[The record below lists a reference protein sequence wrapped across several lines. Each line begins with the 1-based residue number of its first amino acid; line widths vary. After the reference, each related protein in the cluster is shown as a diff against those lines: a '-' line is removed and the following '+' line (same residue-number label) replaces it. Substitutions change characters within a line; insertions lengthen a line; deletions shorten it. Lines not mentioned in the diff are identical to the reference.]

1 MRDIKA
7 KQRAFSVIEIK
18 ELNEEERVITGM
30 ATTPAV
36 DRMGDVVESKGAQFS
51 LPFPLLWQHR
61 SGAPVGN
68 VEFADPTDKGI
79 PFRARI
85 AKVEE
90 PGELK
95 NMVDLAW
102 QSVKHKLVRA
112 VSIGFKIIDHEPM
125 DAKDP
130 WGAWRIKKWEW
141 LELSLVTIPANAE
154 ATIHT
159 IRSIDD
165 DLLAAQR
172 TTQVPSPQP
181 ARAVAPPVK
190 MKEARMG
197 KKTLA
202 EQIAGFENTRAAKV
216 ARMQDIMDGA
226 AEKGETL
233 DKEVSD
239 EYDGIGQELKSIDDH
254 LTRLKVLETT
264 NRSQAVVVEGT
275 SPETADRSR
284 GVVSGGNTSFPRV
297 TMMAPKVEK
306 AIGFTRYVI
315 ALTRAKGNIMAAAE
329 IAKNNEQWMHETPLV
344 AEVLKAAVAA
354 GTTTDATWAG
364 PLVNYQI
371 LVSEFAEFL
380 RGQTIIGRIPGLR
393 RVPFKVRV
401 PRATGGSS
409 VNWVGEG
416 KVKPLSALA
425 FDSITLD
432 YAKIAGIVPL
442 TDELVRASSPSAE
455 QLVRDDLAAAVIAF
469 MDSQFVDPS
478 KAANDVSPASITN
491 GVTAITP
498 SGTTAIALRSDVRRL
513 MSVFLANNLSLNS
526 AVWIMTQQNALGI
539 SLLTNS
545 LGQAEFPGISGTT
558 GGTFVGLPVVAS
570 ENIPSTTG
578 SPTEGWPLILAKA
591 DEILLADDGQVT
603 IDASREASLQMDTTP
618 DSPAT
623 GTTTLVSLWQHNM
636 MAIKAERYI
645 NWVKRRS
652 TAVQYIAG
660 AVYSG

>member
-1 MRDIKA
+1 MQERDTKA
-7 KQRAFSVIEIK
+7 TQRAYSVLEVK
-18 ELNEEERVITGM
+18 SLDEDQRVITGM

-36 DRMGDVVESKGAQFS
+36 DRMGDVVESKGAKFK

-61 SGAPVGN
+61 HGSPVGN
-68 VEFADPTDKGI
+68 VEFAEPTEKGI

-85 AKVEE
+85 AKIEE
-90 PGELK
+90 AGELQDTT
-95 NMVDLAW
+95 NLAW

-112 VSIGFKIIDHEPM
+112 VSIGFKILDHEPM
-125 DAKDP
+125 DSKDP
-130 WGAWRIKKWEW
+130 WGAWRIKEWEW

-154 ATIHT
+154 ATITT

-165 DLLAAQR
+165 GLLAAQR
-172 TTQVPSPQP
+172 ETQAASSSAGVS
-181 ARAVAPPVK
+181 APVVK

-216 ARMQDIMDGA
+216 ARMQEIMDA
-226 AEKGETL
+226 SSEKGETL
-233 DKEVSD
+233 DKELSD
-239 EYDGIGQELKSIDDH
+239 EYDGCGQEVKSIDDH
-254 LTRLKVLETT
+254 LSRLKILETT
-264 NRSQAVVVEGT
+264 NRSAAVVVDGSSKEA
-275 SPETADRSR
+275 ADKTRA
-284 GVVSGGNTSFPRV
+284 GGAVSAVRV
-297 TMMAPKVEK
+297 SVMAPKVDK

-315 ALTRAKGNIMAAAE
+315 ALTRAKGNIMAAHE
-329 IAKNNEQWMHETPLV
+329 IAKSNDQWMHETPLV
-344 AEVLKAAVAA
+344 ADVLKAAVAA
-354 GTTTDATWAG
+354 GTTTDPVWAS

-371 LVSEFAEFL
+371 LVGEFAEYL
-380 RGQTIIGRIPGLR
+380 RGLTIIGRIPGLR

-401 PRATGGSS
+401 PRATGGST

-432 YAKIAGIVPL
+432 FAKIAGIVPL
-442 TDELVRASSPSAE
+442 TDELVRFSSPSAE
-455 QLVRDDLAAAVIAF
+455 ALVRDDLAAAVIAF
-469 MDSQFVDPS
+469 MDSQFVDPA

-498 SGTTAIALRSDVRRL
+498 SGTTATALRNDVRRL
-513 MSVFLANNLSLNS
+513 MGQFLSANLSLAN

-539 SLLTNS
+539 SLLTNN
-545 LGQAEFPGISGTT
+545 LGQPEFPTIDAQA
-558 GGTFVGLPVVAS
+558 GGTFMGLPVIAS

-578 SPTEGWPLILAKA
+578 SPSEGWPIILAKA

-603 IDASREASLQMDTTP
+603 IDASREASLQMDSTP

-623 GTTTLVSLWQHNM
+623 GATTLVSLWQHNM

-645 NWVKRRS
+645 NWVKRRPQ
-652 TAVQYIAG
+652 AVQYIAG
-660 AVYSG
+660 AVYTG